1 MILTQTKLPGAYIIE
16 LEKQEDERGFF
27 ARVWCKK
34 EFSEHR
40 LASRMVQANM
50 SANKKRGTLR
60 GLHYQLAPHQETKLV
75 RCTKGAIFDVIIDLR
90 PESGTYKQ
98 WLGVELTAE
107 NHKMLYV
114 PEGFAHG
121 YQTLRDDTEVFYQ
134 VSEFYSPESERGVR
148 WNDPAFSIHWAITDS
163 MLISPKDQRW
173 RDYPD

>member
-60 GLHYQLAPHQETKLV
+60 GLHYQLAPHQEAKLV
-75 RCTKGAIFDVIIDLR
+75 WCTKGAIFDVIIDLR

-107 NHKMLYV
+107 NHKMLYL

-148 WNDPAFSIHWAITDS
+148 WNDPAFSIEWSITDS
-163 MLISPKDQRW
+163 ILISPKDQRW
-173 RDYPD
+173 RDYLD